1 MEKYRHEFGLYSYKE
16 PLSDTA
22 QRILIAMQSI
32 PPDRTQNEMQIEQK
46 KTFKTQPN
54 VEKNCRGNIFQEDH
68 TVEAKSK
75 ELFYSMNMQ
84 PGGYNKSSND
94 LILETLWDHKNN
106 KMQNTSAELDQY
118 EPLAIDLK
126 GRYHPQN
133 CLKTLDNMS
142 GISHQDMFCIADNV
156 KNDKATVATSM
167 RTPEV
172 FSKLLT
178 TGIVRLTDNMIC
190 PKQLQPLGCVS
201 SVSKKSDIQ
210 IQKKRAGLSVVDN
223 ICHVSEDERK
233 LLSFAQKPLKWDSSS
248 QMPEHCFPERSETSK
263 RLHKCNNEVV
273 KCDQTQLC
281 DTRSMGQEEQCR
293 LLEETKQAR
302 ALILTMVFQ
311 DGSSQL
317 STVKDPTALM
327 KGIVILIKRHNYL
340 PSIDS
345 INAETNVTEDKYVYL
360 AAGDDA
366 LWRKQQAQQE
376 FIRKLLLLI
385 LHCKVNVICFNAK
398 DFLRTV
404 LLIYGKNMSW
414 KKVLKSVVLDPKIA
428 AWLLDPVDSSPSF
441 EDLVAKYSEKL
452 DLKTSRSAT
461 DSSYQKMTTN
471 LNILYTLMMNLQS
484 KLQTEGLWELFCSI
498 ELPLTTILA
507 VMENHKIQVNQE
519 ELKKTSEILGI
530 HLKKLER
537 EAHHAAGQKFRL
549 TSSNELREV
558 LYDKLHLHL
567 LCKTKKLPRTNL
579 RHLPST
585 AETVLHQ
592 LQDLHPLPKIILEYR
607 QIQKIKSTFVDG
619 LLSCISKG
627 CVSSTWNHTGTVS
640 GRLSAKH
647 PNIQGVPRLPVQI
660 TKQQCIQDF
669 SQIELRILA
678 HFSSDP
684 ELLKLFQETESTDV
698 FTTLA
703 SQWKDVA
710 PEHVTYADREQA
722 KRIAY
727 SVVYGAG
734 KERLSEYLGITP
746 AEANQFIE
754 SFLQKYKLSEF
765 TQRIIQQCHNK
776 GFVIS
781 LMGRKRPLP
790 QINSQSYNLRTQA
803 ERQAVNF
810 VIQGSA
816 ADLCKMAMIKISA
829 SIATSSTLTSRLIA
843 QIHDELLFEV
853 EDSQVL
859 EFAALVKHIMESLQ
873 QLDGEQLKVPLK
885 VSLTTGKSWGCMSEF
900 REEQNHSH

>member
-156 KNDKATVATSM
+156 KND
-167 RTPEV
+167 
-172 FSKLLT
+172 
-178 TGIVRLTDNMIC
+178 
-190 PKQLQPLGCVS
+190 
-201 SVSKKSDIQ
+201 
-210 IQKKRAGLSVVDN
+210 
-223 ICHVSEDERK
+223 
-233 LLSFAQKPLKWDSSS
+233 
-248 QMPEHCFPERSETSK
+248 
-263 RLHKCNNEVV
+263 
-273 KCDQTQLC
+273 
-281 DTRSMGQEEQCR
+281 
-293 LLEETKQAR
+293 
-302 ALILTMVFQ
+302 
-311 DGSSQL
+311 
-317 STVKDPTALM
+317 KDPTALM

-660 TKQQCIQDF
+660 TKQQCIQDKENETITINPRSMFISAKGCTFLAADF